1 MRDEFERQLALLNEE
16 LTTMGGLIESAIANA
31 VKALDGDEHSINKA
45 YDYEKS
51 IDNKEREIESLCLK
65 LLLTQQP
72 VASDLR
78 LISAALK
85 MITDMERIG
94 DQAEDIAEIAS
105 TAKKKMLKKSKH
117 IQRMAAATIDM
128 VNKSVEAFIKKDLLV
143 AEEVSHNDDVVDA
156 LFEEIVNDLVDI
168 IKKDEGTS
176 EVLDMLMVAKYFE
189 RIGDHAVNIAEW
201 VQFSITGEHKILADY
216 SLYIKSGNRLFFLCG
231 NIKSDIIMLRGGMYA
246 RSKC

>member
-94 DQAEDIAEIAS
+94 DHAADISELTIQMAGKPYVKELEHIKAMAKESMVMLVDSIEAYVNLDLTKARKVIA
-105 TAKKKMLKKSKH
+105 
-117 IQRMAAATIDM
+117 Q
-128 VNKSVEAFIKKDLLV
+128 
-143 AEEVSHNDDVVDA
+143 DDVVDD
-156 LFEEIVNDLVDI
+156 LFIKVKSELINLIHRNADAGEQETDL
-168 IKKDEGTS
+168 
-176 EVLDMLMVAKYFE
+176 LMVAKYLE
-189 RIGDHAVNIAEW
+189 RIGDHATNISEW
-201 VQFSITGEHKILADY
+201 VIYYITGEHI
-216 SLYIKSGNRLFFLCG
+216 SGN
-231 NIKSDIIMLRGGMYA
+231 
-246 RSKC
+246 

>member
-1 MRDEFERQLALLNEE
+1 MREKFEMQLEE
-16 LTTMGGLIESAIANA
+16 LNTDLISMGALCENAIASA
-31 VKALDGDEHSINKA
+31 VKALLNGDLELVQTVKDA
-45 YDYEKS
+45 EQE
-51 IDNKEREIESLCLK
+51 IDHKERDIEALCMK
-65 LLLTQQP
+65 LLLQQQP
-72 VASDLR
+72 VARDLR
-78 LISAALK
+78 AISSALK

-94 DQAEDIAEIAS
+94 DQAEDIAEIAA

-128 VNKSVEAFIKKDLLV
+128 VNKSVEAFIKKDLLI

-201 VQFSITGEHKILADY
+201 VQFSITGEHK
-216 SLYIKSGNRLFFLCG
+216 RL
-231 NIKSDIIMLRGGMYA
+231 
-246 RSKC
+246 

>member
-31 VKALDGDEHSINKA
+31 VKALDGDEHSINK
-45 YDYEKS
+45 
-51 IDNKEREIESLCLK
+51 

-94 DQAEDIAEIAS
+94 DQAEDIVEIAA

-128 VNKSVEAFIKKDLLV
+128 VNKSVEAFIKKDLLI

-201 VQFSITGEHKILADY
+201 VQFSITGEHK
-216 SLYIKSGNRLFFLCG
+216 RL
-231 NIKSDIIMLRGGMYA
+231 
-246 RSKC
+246 

>member
-1 MRDEFERQLALLNEE
+1 M
-16 LTTMGGLIESAIANA
+16 
-31 VKALDGDEHSINKA
+31 
-45 YDYEKS
+45 
-51 IDNKEREIESLCLK
+51 K

-189 RIGDHAVNIAEW
+189 RIGDLRLISPNGC
-201 VQFSITGEHKILADY
+201 S
-216 SLYIKSGNRLFFLCG
+216 SLLQA
-231 NIKSDIIMLRGGMYA
+231 NIKDYNLFSVFPFSPITVYI
-246 RSKC
+246 